1 MHLVCQVEEKDGVWH
16 MGLAYV
22 CGIWLWHIRQM
33 RLRDASDGCV
43 RRMSATDACDMCGE
57 ELDWCGREIL
67 ASLKKTVGESGRDF
81 VFLGL
86 FSSIHPVVYI

>member
-1 MHLVCQVEEKDGVWH
+1 
-16 MGLAYV
+16 MG
-22 CGIWLWHIRQM
+22 
-33 RLRDASDGCV
+33 
-43 RRMSATDACDMCGE
+43 ACDMCGE